1 MSLSKKRNLT
11 VALMTAVVAV
21 AQAGDIKGVV
31 IDKEMNEPL
40 MGASVRIAGTRI
52 GTTADING
60 NFHLRGLK
68 KGTYTLEVSYVSF
81 FPQKLTL
88 QVPAKGDVAV
98 KVEMSADDKQLNEVT
113 VTARKNLELERALLA
128 ERQNAVL
135 SIENLGASEMSI
147 KGISNVQE
155 GVKKLTGISIAEAGQ
170 LIVRGLGDRYS
181 STTLN
186 GLPIASPNPDNKL
199 IPLDIF
205 PSSAVQNI
213 TVSKVYEASA
223 FADYSGAHVDIS
235 TKEGGTK
242 DFFNIS
248 FGTGGKVGTVFGDFY
263 QMDRAN
269 TMFKTPSMDRK
280 AMDLP
285 LSDYRQYSR
294 NHNIFPTTFEVNKSS
309 AIPDLNGS
317 FGFGRTFRLGRNK
330 MDVLATFGIDTDN
343 ESLDNAYVRTF
354 EASGTEMSRFD
365 YDSFIQTLKMA
376 GLASV
381 GYSFRKADR
390 VGFSA
395 FYARNA
401 VDSYMARQG
410 HDEEGIRLKGSNQNS
425 HVYELQNYQL
435 TGHHVLGKWDTDWS
449 GSYSKTSS
457 EEPDRRQVMFR
468 QMSDG
473 TWDLF
478 KLNAQE
484 TMRYFGKL
492 DEDEWV
498 GDVQAQY
505 RFSDENKLRFG
516 AALRDKTRD
525 FTCTSFYYNLKEM
538 ESLNVTDIYHTDG
551 YLNFE
556 NVQNGSITINRS
568 HQKRNEYSAGS
579 RIWAGFIEA
588 DYYPVKAL
596 LVNLGVRMESTRQ
609 WVKYYND
616 GGMEMRR
623 DLNTDEF
630 FPALNLKYTFDKKN
644 SLRLAASRTVTRP
657 SFVEMAPF
665 LYQESYGGTQ
675 VRGNENLD
683 NGYNYNI
690 DLRYEFFRPSST
702 DMVAVTAYYKYLDS
716 PIERT
721 QTTSGGA
728 MMHSFQNA
736 SDGLAAGVEV
746 EARKEIVKDLKAG
759 INASYM
765 YTNVN
770 LPEGGVYTNAERPL
784 QGASPYLMNADLT
797 YSPKFGKESQLT
809 VALLYNLQGERIQA
823 VGIQG
828 IGDVK
833 QLTLHTLDFNANMKF
848 NAHWSVKFSAKNL
861 LNTDVVFRQEIP
873 SKNTEVEVERF
884 NEGVGLSF
892 GVTYTL

>member
-1 MSLSKKRNLT
+1 M
-11 VALMTAVVAV
+11 
-21 AQAGDIKGVV
+21 
-31 IDKEMNEPL
+31 
-40 MGASVRIAGTRI
+40 
-52 GTTADING
+52 
-60 NFHLRGLK
+60 
-68 KGTYTLEVSYVSF
+68 
-81 FPQKLTL
+81 
-88 QVPAKGDVAV
+88 
-98 KVEMSADDKQLNEVT
+98 
-113 VTARKNLELERALLA
+113 
-128 ERQNAVL
+128 
-135 SIENLGASEMSI
+135 
-147 KGISNVQE
+147 
-155 GVKKLTGISIAEAGQ
+155 
-170 LIVRGLGDRYS
+170 
-181 STTLN
+181 
-186 GLPIASPNPDNKL
+186 
-199 IPLDIF
+199 
-205 PSSAVQNI
+205 
-213 TVSKVYEASA
+213 
-223 FADYSGAHVDIS
+223 
-235 TKEGGTK
+235 
-242 DFFNIS
+242 
-248 FGTGGKVGTVFGDFY
+248 
-263 QMDRAN
+263 
-269 TMFKTPSMDRK
+269 
-280 AMDLP
+280 
-285 LSDYRQYSR
+285 
-294 NHNIFPTTFEVNKSS
+294 
-309 AIPDLNGS
+309 
-317 FGFGRTFRLGRNK
+317 
-330 MDVLATFGIDTDN
+330 
-343 ESLDNAYVRTF
+343 
-354 EASGTEMSRFD
+354 
-365 YDSFIQTLKMA
+365 
-376 GLASV
+376 
-381 GYSFRKADR
+381 
-390 VGFSA
+390 
-395 FYARNA
+395 
-401 VDSYMARQG
+401 
-410 HDEEGIRLKGSNQNS
+410 
-425 HVYELQNYQL
+425 
-435 TGHHVLGKWDTDWS
+435 
-449 GSYSKTSS
+449 
-457 EEPDRRQVMFR
+457 
-468 QMSDG
+468 
-473 TWDLF
+473 
-478 KLNAQE
+478 
-484 TMRYFGKL
+484 
-492 DEDEWV
+492 
-498 GDVQAQY
+498 
-505 RFSDENKLRFG
+505 
-516 AALRDKTRD
+516 
-525 FTCTSFYYNLKEM
+525 
-538 ESLNVTDIYHTDG
+538 
-551 YLNFE
+551 NFE